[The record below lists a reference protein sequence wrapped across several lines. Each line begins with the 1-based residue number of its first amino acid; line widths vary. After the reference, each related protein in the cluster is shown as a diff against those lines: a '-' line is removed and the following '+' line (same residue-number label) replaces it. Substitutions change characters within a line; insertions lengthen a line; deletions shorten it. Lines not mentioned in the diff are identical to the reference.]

1 MIEKI
6 MKAVKSGNKKRGR
19 NITVGAVVGMLL
31 SCTVAMGGTNVTGLE
46 IGKDSSGNI
55 QFKDKA
61 GNKFELGEE
70 NDPYPEN
77 TWDEASKTYT
87 NNTVI
92 SGESV
97 DGKGTGINVSAAD
110 VTIENNGI
118 ISGTTDSTNSRSY
131 GIDLSG
137 SKNNII
143 NSGIISSNSSKNN
156 EKNSGINISSG
167 ASMEDIKNKGVIS
180 GSTDGGNAT
189 TFGIHVEGSMN
200 DIENNGLINSNITDP
215 SSSYSYG
222 IYVYGGGSIGNI
234 KNNGLINSNSVGN
247 SSSGNGVFVQG
258 SGTIEKLENSGVI
271 YGNGNAISKDNT
283 KGTIKEA
290 SNYGLLVSGDTSQ
303 NVVYKLVEIVAH
315 DDTSGGGDKIKNYGL
330 AFTADSSSGT
340 NKYIPF
346 LSVCGYTMIL

>member
-6 MKAVKSGNKKRGR
+6 MKAVKSGKKKRGR
-19 NITVGAVVGMLL
+19 NITIGAVVGMLL

-200 DIENNGLINSNITDP
+200 DIENNGLINSN
-215 SSSYSYG
+215 
-222 IYVYGGGSIGNI
+222 
-234 KNNGLINSNSVGN
+234 SVGN